1 MESVAGDLVK
11 HLAGAGRKSN
21 EIKREERKT
30 TKVVKKIPK
39 AKQSQHPQYQGRVYP
54 SGSTP
59 KAAHRVLSA
68 IGEHT

>member
-21 EIKREERKT
+21 ESKREERKT

-39 AKQSQHPQYQGRVYP
+39 AKQSQHPTIPRESVPIGQYP
-54 SGSTP
+54 
-59 KAAHRVLSA
+59 
-68 IGEHT
+68 